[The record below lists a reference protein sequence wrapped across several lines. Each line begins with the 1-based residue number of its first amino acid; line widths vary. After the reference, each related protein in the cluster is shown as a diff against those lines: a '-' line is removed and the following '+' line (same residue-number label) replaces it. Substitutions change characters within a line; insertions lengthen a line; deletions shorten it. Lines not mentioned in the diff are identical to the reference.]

1 MGLLIS
7 QCLESGRAFTGPQIH
22 LTESVNG
29 GGNAEKKRWIWGAL
43 PLTRKQERVS
53 TVEDGK
59 RRQRGGAKM
68 GIKDFLIG

>member
-7 QCLESGRAFTGPQIH
+7 QCLESGRAFTGPQIP

-43 PLTRKQERVS
+43 PLTRKQERV
-53 TVEDGK
+53 
-59 RRQRGGAKM
+59 
-68 GIKDFLIG
+68 